1 MPRNID
7 RARVNFIVNSRML
20 DRSSRSAG
28 PRGSVL
34 GPRFFGRDTLKVARD
49 LLGKVLVREVRGQ
62 LRWGRL
68 VEVEAYLGPED
79 LAAHSARGRRTP
91 RTEVMYGAPGHAYV
105 YFVYGMHHCLNIVTG
120 PVGSPHAV
128 LVRAMEPGA
137 GVDRANGPAVLC
149 RALEIDRSLNGI
161 ALEPP
166 TLYLVDDGAPARRVF
181 AKPRIGVDYAG
192 EWAQRPWRF
201 CWDSPSLSR
210 PLGPSGRSRR

>member
-1 MPRNID
+1 MQRID
-7 RARVNFIVNSRML
+7 RRARVNFIVNSRMP
-20 DRSSRSAG
+20 DRRRSSAG
-28 PRGSVL
+28 PPGSVIGL
-34 GPRFFGRDTLKVARD
+34 DFFGRDTLEVARD
-49 LLGKVLVREVRGQ
+49 LLGKVLVRQVRGH

-79 LAAHSARGRRTP
+79 LAAHSAGGRRTP

-128 LVRAMEPGA
+128 LVRAMEPGG

-149 RALEIDRSLNGI
+149 RALEIDRALNGI

-166 TLYLVDDGAPARRVF
+166 TLYLVDDGGPARRVF
-181 AKPRIGVDYAG
+181 ATPRIGVAYSAA
-192 EWAQRPWRF
+192 WAQRPWRF

-210 PLGPSGRSRR
+210 PLGPLRRSRR